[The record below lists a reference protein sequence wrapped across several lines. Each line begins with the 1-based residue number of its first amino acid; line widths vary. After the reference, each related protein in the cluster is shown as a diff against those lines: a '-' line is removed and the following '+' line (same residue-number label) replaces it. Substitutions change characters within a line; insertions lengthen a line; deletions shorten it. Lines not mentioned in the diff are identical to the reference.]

1 MFTKV
6 SQKSIKISR
15 AAKAAGTV
23 SKRTFTASTKTREY
37 LEMDKKYVA
46 HYYPVPEI
54 VMERG
59 ERIYLYDIEGNRY
72 FDMLGGFASVS

>member
-6 SQKSIKISR
+6 SQKSLKISR

-23 SKRTFTASTKTREY
+23 SKRTFTVSAKSREY
-37 LEMDKKYVA
+37 LEMNDKYVA
-46 HYYPVPEI
+46 HYYPVPEM

-59 ERIYLYDIEGNRY
+59 ERIYLYDLEGNKY
-72 FDMLGGFASVS
+72 YDMLGGFASVS